1 MSVLIGLML
10 LALWSVMS
18 VWVWRR
24 WSESDDR
31 REQASLLPFADDPE
45 AAAKLTAETGLRC
58 EQVVQ
63 PLPEAPPA
71 YRWDA

>member
-1 MSVLIGLML
+1 MNVLIGLML

-45 AAAKLTAETGLRC
+45 AAAKLTAET
-58 EQVVQ
+58 
-63 PLPEAPPA
+63 
-71 YRWDA
+71 